1 MEKKSLAP
9 KIYLEVLGRV
19 TFGKSRNLKTLLGM
33 LRTLQRPTKEFKLD
47 VISMKKVTFIV
58 LLCIID
64 HMKGL
69 L

>member
-1 MEKKSLAP
+1 MQ
-9 KIYLEVLGRV
+9 
-19 TFGKSRNLKTLLGM
+19 
-33 LRTLQRPTKEFKLD
+33 RTLKRPTREFKLG